1 MELDQPLVSD
11 VLDTEKLQWKALL
24 TLRGEVDDA
33 SRQADEAG
41 TAAKFPVP
49 GE

>member
-1 MELDQPLVSD
+1 MEG
-11 VLDTEKLQWKALL
+11 T
-24 TLRGEVDDA
+24 TGITRGEADDA